1 MNELFNYLSP
11 LHFRHSEEMEY
22 QPTQLG
28 NHIQILT
35 ENDCDI
41 DALDL
46 IILGCG
52 EFRGQDRRMAYSNG
66 PDVIRRDLYRL
77 HYWHPSI
84 KIGDIGNIVE
94 GATQNDTKA
103 ALRTVLSELHDAGK
117 KVLLLGGS
125 HDLTI
130 QQYDVFRQKQQ
141 IIDFS
146 VIDMLADLEYT
157 SDNRYDS
164 YLMETLMQSPN
175 FVRHFNL
182 MGFQSYFVNP
192 KLIETFDRL
201 RFDCTRVGKA
211 REDLEQLEPALRASH
226 LVSIDIN
233 AIRYS
238 DAPANKMASP
248 NGFYGDEMCKLTRFT
263 GMSTQLSTLGIYGY
277 LPESDDTVTPKLIAQ
292 MIWYFI
298 DGLAIAKIE
307 SPLTEGDQ
315 FLEYQITF
323 TDNNTLFLKSK
334 RTNRWWM
341 RLPDNSFTPCTHKD
355 YITACNNEI
364 PERWLREN
372 ERLV

>member
-263 GMSTQLSTLGIYGY
+263 GMSTHLSTLGIYGY

-307 SPLTEGDQ
+307 SPLTERDQ